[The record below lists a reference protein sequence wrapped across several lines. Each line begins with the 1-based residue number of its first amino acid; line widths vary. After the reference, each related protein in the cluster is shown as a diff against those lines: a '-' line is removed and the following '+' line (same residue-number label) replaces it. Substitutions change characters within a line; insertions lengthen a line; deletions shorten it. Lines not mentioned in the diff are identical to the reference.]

1 MYQNEF
7 MSDGNMELVR
17 KVIEHDLL
25 ISQIK
30 SLKDIYT
37 QIDIQ
42 KGLEPTGDVAAQHQP
57 LLKLISE

>member
-1 MYQNEF
+1 
-7 MSDGNMELVR
+7 MSDGNMDLVR

-42 KGLEPTGDVAAQHQP
+42 KGLEPTGDVAAQQQP
-57 LLKLISE
+57 LIKLISE

>member
-1 MYQNEF
+1 M
-7 MSDGNMELVR
+7 DLVSR
-17 KVIEHDLL
+17 AIKYDTL

-42 KGLEPTGDVAAQHQP
+42 KALEPTGDVTAQQ
-57 LLKLISE
+57 

>member
-1 MYQNEF
+1 M
-7 MSDGNMELVR
+7 DLVR

-42 KGLEPTGDVAAQHQP
+42 KGLEPTGDVAAQQQP
-57 LLKLISE
+57 LIKLISE